1 MSDQVVNRVIDL
13 RNNQKLTDALVVAF
27 QGLEENSSDV
37 ALRLLLVRTL
47 WDLGIFSVARSQ
59 CALLKRLAPEDVSI
73 ARLAERLGAQES
85 FKEEE
90 DETVAETEF
99 ID

>member
-1 MSDQVVNRVIDL
+1 MSDPTSKRVIDL
-13 RNNQKLTDALVVAF
+13 RSEGKLSDALSVAY
-27 QGLEENSSDV
+27 QGLEDNSSNLE
-37 ALRLLLVRTL
+37 LRLLLVRTL
-47 WDLGIFSVARSQ
+47 WDLNIYSVARAQ
-59 CALLKRLAPEDVSI
+59 CAVLRKMAPEDVSI

-85 FKEEE
+85 VDDQT